1 MSTDTK
7 LTDGFAPDDLRTA
20 PPPREPEMAQ
30 PDAPEAA
37 APERPEPTET
47 DATAAL
53 EAEVASLR
61 DQLLRQRA
69 EYQNY
74 RRRTQKELIE
84 RAGLGKDTVLAPL
97 LTVLD
102 DFERALN
109 EAEKAG
115 DDSPLREG
123 VALIHTN
130 LAKVLEDA
138 GAEPIEAVG
147 HPFDAGLHEALL
159 SQPAPDG
166 AEEGTVLAEI
176 QRGYRRG
183 DRVLRHARVI
193 VAG

>member
-7 LTDGFAPDDLRTA
+7 LTDGFAPDDLRTS
-20 PPPREPEMAQ
+20 PPPREPEAPQ

-37 APERPEPTET
+37 ASEQSEPTET
-47 DATAAL
+47 AATAAL

-61 DQLLRQRA
+61 DQLLRQSA

-74 RRRTQKELIE
+74 RRRTQKELVE
-84 RAGLGKDTVLAPL
+84 RAGLGKDIVLTPL

-102 DFERALN
+102 DFERALE

-115 DDSPLREG
+115 DNSPLREG
-123 VALIHTN
+123 VGLIRAN
-130 LAKVLEDA
+130 LLKVLADA

-147 HPFDAGLHEALL
+147 QPFDPELHEALL

-166 AEEGTVLAEI
+166 TEEGTVLAEI